1 MMPISRRHLICG
13 SYYFHNEAGERV
25 YAGRMPHYGFRLWLP
40 KTWAYNALV
49 LFQLVLHAVS
59 VVVALLAYVLCAPK
73 VGLLGGFYGV
83 PA

>member
-1 MMPISRRHLICG
+1 
-13 SYYFHNEAGERV
+13 
-25 YAGRMPHYGFRLWLP
+25 MPHYGFRLWLP